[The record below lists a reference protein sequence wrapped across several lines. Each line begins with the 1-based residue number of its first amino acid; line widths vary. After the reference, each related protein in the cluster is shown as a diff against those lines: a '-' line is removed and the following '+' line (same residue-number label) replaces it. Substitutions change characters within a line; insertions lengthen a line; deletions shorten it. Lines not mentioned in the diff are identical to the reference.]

1 MFDQLSSHD
10 ILDIITSAGAMA
22 SAIAAI
28 AKAVTAFKK
37 KSLANISSSKTIK
50 VSAIILSGVL
60 AYTLVDRGLIGHVTV
75 VPISQPSDTPATKI
89 DTVVVTDTVEVEP
102 KPPVADTVVTLPPP
116 KLTEPVD
123 NHEYSVR
130 IITAA
135 DNGTLRSRIESLLKS
150 KKIQILKSREID
162 EERNKLLYFSQ
173 NSRTK
178 AEHVA
183 DILNTE
189 LNLTEADMFVP
200 KLLRSDQK
208 QKVLQI
214 YLRNQ

>member
-10 ILDIITSAGAMA
+10 ILDIITSAGVMA

-37 KSLANISSSKTIK
+37 KSLANISSSRTIK

-75 VPISQPSDTPATKI
+75 VPISQLSDTTTTKI

-150 KKIQILKSREID
+150 KKNSNPEISRNRRRAKQITLFFSKFTYKSRACG
-162 EERNKLLYFSQ
+162 RYFKH
-173 NSRTK
+173 RT
-178 AEHVA
+178 EPDGSGHVCTKTA
-183 DILNTE
+183 S
-189 LNLTEADMFVP
+189 V
-200 KLLRSDQK
+200 
-208 QKVLQI
+208 
-214 YLRNQ
+214 